1 MESKISS
8 IWSYVK
14 KITGGLDTRNI
25 GEVIAFKCTVVPRAK
40 LEEGDEI
47 SIRSNSKGSFTPRKS
62 I

>member
-1 MESKISS
+1 M
-8 IWSYVK
+8 VLCK
-14 KITGGLDTRNI
+14 KIAGGLDTRNI